1 MRLKQDWTGFCSAER
16 SDPDLVAAA
25 ERHLRFCTHRPIAL
39 KLIRHCPALIRRRC
53 PRSSSMQRPERAAL
67 QALHKGSILPM
78 ASHSTD
84 PESCDVPQAPTNR
97 CGAESLAQVREL
109 CTSSASLQSRSSGTR
124 STCAA
129 ILIIN
134 LLFWAPCCYKVASL
148 SPGPEAPCVY
158 NLQLSARVDP

>member
-67 QALHKGSILPM
+67 QALHKRSILPM

-84 PESCDVPQAPTNR
+84 PESCDVPQATTNR
-97 CGAESLAQVREL
+97 CSAESLAQVREL
-109 CTSSASLQSRSSGTR
+109 CTSSASSSRDRVVLDRPARQS
-124 STCAA
+124 
-129 ILIIN
+129 
-134 LLFWAPCCYKVASL
+134 SL
-148 SPGPEAPCVY
+148 STYSFGHRAATKWLV
-158 NLQLSARVDP
+158 